1 MLPKIAFLAVALQVA
16 LSSAHVEQANG
27 KDLLVELNTPGTTH
41 RHLIPIKNDGTIQQ
55 NATNGPHDHGKP
67 HGTHPHKSMPKH
79 GKGKNGIEGKLHGG
93 PEKFNGTQGHHDMER
108 RQEAVHHG
116 HEKGDGNGSA
126 RKDKTDHSHGHA
138 HHNKGAKGKMHGGHG
153 KVNGTHTPGVN
164 GEDKGHHSKETRKE
178 DTAHFGYGN
187 GKGHEVEMDA
197 SHGHGH
203 HDKGAKGKIHG
214 GHGKPNGTATHTPGE
229 NGKGKGHHNTEI
241 RSEGAGHHS
250 IETRQVGGN
259 AILAN
264 RCYYD
269 VWVWSVEE
277 GYSSSAIYVPAR
289 TIYTE
294 PKRAPANGGVVLK
307 VSRTD
312 QLMGGQQ
319 TQFEYA
325 TSNGMIYYDIS
336 FVDCATGTTA
346 QNCPGWDMGLNI
358 GSPEPAC
365 QTVNCPSNSYCT
377 DAAYFVD
384 TPLQKLGLA
393 EPVFGCGA
401 AGTGMDIYFHTCS
414 DTPQLTKREMSG
426 RSVAGRIGLE

>member
-1 MLPKIAFLAVALQVA
+1 
-16 LSSAHVEQANG
+16 
-27 KDLLVELNTPGTTH
+27 
-41 RHLIPIKNDGTIQQ
+41 
-55 NATNGPHDHGKP
+55 
-67 HGTHPHKSMPKH
+67 
-79 GKGKNGIEGKLHGG
+79 
-93 PEKFNGTQGHHDMER
+93 
-108 RQEAVHHG
+108 
-116 HEKGDGNGSA
+116 
-126 RKDKTDHSHGHA
+126 
-138 HHNKGAKGKMHGGHG
+138 MHGGHG
-153 KVNGTHTPGVN
+153 KVNGTQTPGIN
-164 GEDKGHHSKETRKE
+164 GENKGHHSKEARK
-178 DTAHFGYGN
+178 DGSAHFGYGN

-197 SHGHGH
+197 SHGHAH
-203 HDKGAKGKIHG
+203 HNKGTKDKIHG
-214 GHGKPNGTATHTPGE
+214 GHGKPNGTATHTPGV
-229 NGKGKGHHNTEI
+229 NGKGK
-241 RSEGAGHHS
+241 GHHS

-384 TPLQKLGLA
+384 TPVQKLGLA